1 MQGEFYNRYNTPLT
15 PEERKGLYEW
25 LMELSMQEGRNAYS
39 DLNDYDMAGAYKEGL
54 TKRINADVGGINGT
68 GGFFYDYFKK
78 PNHPVFSDDS
88 KYHGVDGYYGGHW
101 TEGTEQ
107 YPGGTFTPSEW
118 NLQNMD
124 KEDMKWYFAEREPDA
139 RLILPGDENRNGGS
153 DMAVIYAN
161 KGGGGLG
168 GFLGPLSLVSAFVPG
183 LQPVAAGLGAVNSA
197 MQGDVAGTLMN
208 GAKMI
213 GGMGGGGAKTG
224 GGTKVN
230 LQSQLNDPQY
240 AARNLSAMNQPNNTQ
255 TANPAMQYADL
266 SRPYRNSMNT
276 IGVNDALRAF
286 MGRG

>member
-1 MQGEFYNRYNTPLT
+1 
-15 PEERKGLYEW
+15 
-25 LMELSMQEGRNAYS
+25 
-39 DLNDYDMAGAYKEGL
+39 
-54 TKRINADVGGINGT
+54 
-68 GGFFYDYFKK
+68 
-78 PNHPVFSDDS
+78 
-88 KYHGVDGYYGGHW
+88 
-101 TEGTEQ
+101 
-107 YPGGTFTPSEW
+107 
-118 NLQNMD
+118 
-124 KEDMKWYFAEREPDA
+124 
-139 RLILPGDENRNGGS
+139 
-153 DMAVIYAN
+153 MAVIYAN

>member
-1 MQGEFYNRYNTPLT
+1 MQTSWYNRYNTPLT

-54 TKRINADVGGINGT
+54 TKRINTDVGGINGT

-124 KEDMKWYFAEREPDA
+124 KEDMKWYFAEREPGA
-139 RLILPGDENRNGGS
+139 KLILPNETNSNGGND
-153 DMAVIYAN
+153 DMAVYYAN
-161 KGGGGLG
+161 NNRGGGLG
-168 GFLGPLSLVSAFVPG
+168 NGLGIVGTLLSFVPG
-183 LQPVAAGLGAVNSA
+183 
-197 MQGDVAGTLMN
+197 MQGV
-208 GAKMI
+208 GA
-213 GGMGGGGAKTG
+213 GMGALGSALNGNYVGAAKSLIG
-224 GGTKVN
+224 ANAG
-230 LQSQLNDPQY
+230 
-240 AARNLSAMNQPNNTQ
+240 NTAQ
-255 TANPAMQYADL
+255 ATTNPTANTLNASLGGSSPEDL
-266 SRPYRNSMNT
+266 QRMFRDFN
-276 IGVNDALRAF
+276 LR
-286 MGRG
+286 R